1 MKFSEIVDHA
11 SKLLRQK
18 GRVTYRALK
27 LEFALTDE
35 QAEALKE
42 ELIEAREV
50 VTDKDGKMLVWRGTP
65 REQPAGSP
73 QRPQAEAPQPQRA
86 LPTEAERHSSL
97 RAAPP
102 CTFGF
107 RQNRKRAAMRWRAV
121 ILIQA
126 SSAAKCS
133 GRMAV
138 PPIHSA
144 GGHLDELLHAA
155 A

>member
-11 SKLLRQK
+11 SELLRQK

-50 VTDKDGKMLVWRGTP
+50 ATDKDGTMLVWTGPP

-73 QRPQAEAPQPQRA
+73 QRTGVW
-86 LPTEAERHSSL
+86 LPY
-97 RAAPP
+97 
-102 CTFGF
+102 
-107 RQNRKRAAMRWRAV
+107 
-121 ILIQA
+121 
-126 SSAAKCS
+126 
-133 GRMAV
+133 
-138 PPIHSA
+138 
-144 GGHLDELLHAA
+144 
-155 A
+155 